1 MSKLVI
7 VESPTKAKTISRFLG
22 KDYKVES
29 SYGHIR
35 DLPKSKLSVDVEKDF
50 EPTYVIPPKSK
61 KRVSELKSL
70 AKKADLVIL
79 ATDEDREGEAIAWH
93 LDFIL
98 DSKDKKVERI
108 TFHEITKSA
117 IQEALKNPRGIDLNL
132 VDSQQARRILDRL
145 VGYELSPLLWKKIR
159 YGLSAGRV
167 QSVAVRLIVERE
179 REIEKFK
186 PEEYWDVIAELKR
199 QKAKGKSDF
208 GAKLLKKDDK
218 SIGKMGIKSKSESDK
233 IVKDL
238 KSVNYKVVAVTKKER
253 KRSPAPSFTTST
265 LQQEAARKLGFSAK
279 KTMMFAQQ
287 LYEGIELG
295 KEGSVGLITY
305 MRTDSVNLA
314 RGALS
319 EAKKAIEIKFGK
331 EFALAK
337 PRYYKGKKGAQEA
350 HEAIRPTSFL
360 RYPQDVKQHL
370 DKNQFRLYELI
381 WKRATASQMQEA
393 IFDATTVDIQAGDY
407 LFRATG
413 SVIKFKGFIEVY
425 VEGKDAENGRTILNG
440 KEVELPNLEEGDE
453 LELIKLVPNQHFT
466 EPPPRYTEASLVKTL
481 EKEGIGRPSTY
492 APTMSTIVERGYVEK
507 KEKKFHPTD
516 TGIVVNDLLVE
527 HFPEIVDLKFT
538 AQMEEELDEIAEGK
552 LQWRKVIGDFYKPF
566 KEHLTKKEGQIDKKK
581 VTEEKTK
588 EKCDKCGKPMVI
600 KLGRFG
606 KFLSCS
612 GYPECK
618 NAKPLPEQQKEEEK
632 LQKEYADEKCEKC
645 GAPMVLKRGR
655 FGRFLGCSKYPDC
668 KGIKPINNKTGV
680 KCPKCKK
687 GELVEKTTKRGR
699 TFYACDQY
707 PKCDHAVW
715 NKPVGICK
723 KCDGVMVEKK
733 EGPECVE
740 CGK

>member
-186 PEEYWDVIAELKR
+186 PEEYWDIIAELK
-199 QKAKGKSDF
+199 KDGGEF
-208 GAKLLKKDDK
+208 GTKLLKKDDK
-218 SIGKMGIKSKSESDK
+218 SIGKMGIKSKDESDV

-238 KSVNYKVVAVTKKER
+238 EGADYKVTSVTKKER
-253 KRSPAPSFTTST
+253 KRNPAPSFTTST

-295 KEGSVGLITY
+295 KKGSIGLITY

-314 RGALS
+314 KNALL

-350 HEAIRPTSFL
+350 HEAVRPTSFL

-381 WKRATASQMQEA
+381 WKRAIASQMQEA
-393 IFDATTVDIQAGDY
+393 IFDATTVDIQAGNY

-413 SVIKFKGFIEVY
+413 SIIKFKGFIAVY

-440 KEVELPNLEEGDE
+440 KEVELPELKEGDE
-453 LELIKLVPNQHFT
+453 LELIKLIPNQHFT

-492 APTMSTIVERGYVEK
+492 APTMSTIIERGYVEK
-507 KEKKFHPTD
+507 KEKKFYPTD

-566 KEHLTKKEGQIDKKK
+566 KKHLTKKEGQIDKKK

-668 KGIKPINNKTGV
+668 KGIKPISKKTGV

-687 GELVEKTTKRGR
+687 GELVEKTTKKGR

-723 KCDGVMVEKK
+723 KCEGVMVEKK